1 MLLKIERMN
10 HTGEGIATLDGLVF
24 FIPKTIPGDII
35 DIKEEDIIKHKN
47 YNQVLKYK
55 MIKESDER
63 IPIPCKYYKECGG
76 CHLMGMKYHNQLEYK
91 KQKVRDILN
100 KYANIQTN
108 IDIEE
113 TNPYEYRNKI
123 TLQVKQGKIGLY
135 TQDSNTLVLIEKCL
149 LIPKELNKIIK
160 ILKERLDLSNVNQI
174 ILKIMKNKIMIQIL
188 GTIKKEETI
197 KELSN
202 AVSSIYLNDDL
213 IYGIPYL
220 KEKLLSHEFFVSP
233 TSFFQINHEGTLKL
247 YNKIKNYLGNNNK
260 NILDLYC
267 GTGTIGIYVSD
278 NCKKI
283 TGIELNS
290 SSVEDARR
298 NIILNSINNITI
310 LQGDVGKL
318 LKATNTYD
326 AIIVDPPRSGLDRKT
341 KEALLQ
347 INSPKIIYVSC
358 NPITLARDI
367 NTLKN
372 NYEVKNISLIDMFP
386 NTYHVEC
393 VVLLIFKTIK
403 K

>member
-55 MIKESDER
+55 MINESDER